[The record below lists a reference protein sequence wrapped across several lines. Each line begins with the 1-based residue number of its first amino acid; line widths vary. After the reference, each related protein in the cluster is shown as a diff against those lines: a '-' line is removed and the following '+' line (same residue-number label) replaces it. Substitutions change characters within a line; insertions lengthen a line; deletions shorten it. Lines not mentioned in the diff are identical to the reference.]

1 MYEEFRFNK
10 GMTSPLVTTIIIVI
24 AILII
29 GGVVGYQYLSQ
40 EEVREENALPEV
52 GSESLEDK
60 MVGWSKVEFFNELH
74 IITGEAVAFND
85 NLYVA
90 NFVLG
95 AEIGDNKI
103 KSTYYIHSF
112 DGNDWKESFRLE
124 GDVLVT
130 AFGVFD
136 DKLYMTVI
144 SDKYGVNSQL
154 YVFDNSSWSKV
165 IEIPSSYLEYLEAYN
180 DKLYIT
186 ARDPLK
192 IYEFDGF
199 DIEEITL
206 PESSYKPSQVFSSE
220 IYNDKIY
227 FLVNSL
233 SMLVFDGKKWSWDDN
248 PLWLH
253 ALKEYNDKLY
263 AGKDNDIFVLD
274 NNDWEKIYTN
284 KPIDESTERI
294 KSFTV
299 FNNKLYVKLR
309 YADLESYGSTKVLEY
324 DGISWELKG
333 LMPGKTIESFSI
345 YNDRLYALVF
355 DNIEGK
361 SKIYILTDE
370 E

>member
-1 MYEEFRFNK
+1 
-10 GMTSPLVTTIIIVI
+10 
-24 AILII
+24 
-29 GGVVGYQYLSQ
+29 
-40 EEVREENALPEV
+40 
-52 GSESLEDK
+52 
-60 MVGWSKVEFFNELH
+60 
-74 IITGEAVAFND
+74 
-85 NLYVA
+85 
-90 NFVLG
+90 
-95 AEIGDNKI
+95 
-103 KSTYYIHSF
+103 
-112 DGNDWKESFRLE
+112 
-124 GDVLVT
+124 
-130 AFGVFD
+130 FGVFD